1 MSSTVPRQERRV
13 AVLYR
18 TKGSSANF
26 ICAYLQQYAP
36 SLFSIKGRINMKWN
50 LREDTVR
57 ISPRDMA
64 IMSQCKVDI
73 CEIMSWGTK
82 HAEVPPLQTILSYML
97 LWNNWDAG
105 AHWWKEYR
113 SVCLLAKERDQHYS
127 LQYLSK
133 KNGGVR
139 TIAVPDA
146 DLYSH
151 QRFIWHHILRFLPIS
166 DCAYAY
172 RRGVSMKSCAI
183 PHTNRETVIHLDIQ
197 DFFGSITENMV
208 FCCLER
214 ETGYSKRLVDFLS
227 RFCCYKGRLPQ
238 GTCTSPVLS
247 NICFRDCDEEIQA
260 YAQSQGLAYT
270 RYSDDLYLSGNAVN
284 VGEVIGVVREIL
296 RKYGFSL
303 NQKKTKVLYR
313 NMSQRVLGL
322 IVNEKLQVNRGY
334 RRSLRQEL
342 YYLRRY
348 GADAEGAKN
357 APSYLQYLHQLQ
369 GKIAYVLYIDPSNE
383 EFQKATEEICK
394 LIGIIESRQ
403 YQDWLSQGN
412 CGSFREWKLRSR

>member
-1 MSSTVPRQERRV
+1 ME
-13 AVLYR
+13 
-18 TKGSSANF
+18 
-26 ICAYLQQYAP
+26 
-36 SLFSIKGRINMKWN
+36 WN
-50 LREDTVR
+50 TRKTTVR

-73 CEIMSWGTK
+73 CEIMSWRTK

-97 LWNNWDAG
+97 LWNNRDVK

-113 SVCLLAKERDQHYS
+113 AACLLAKERDQHYS
-127 LQYLSK
+127 LKYLPK
-133 KNGGVR
+133 KNGKVR
-139 TIAVPDA
+139 AIAIPDD
-146 DLYSH
+146 DLYFH
-151 QRFIWHHILRFLPIS
+151 QRFIWLDILRFLPVS
-166 DCAYAY
+166 DCACAY

-183 PHTNRETVIHLDIQ
+183 PHVNRETVIHLDIQ

-208 FCCLER
+208 FRCLER

-227 RFCCYKGRLPQ
+227 RLCCYKGRLPQ

-284 VGEVIGVVREIL
+284 VGEVIGMVRGIL
-296 RKYGFSL
+296 HRYGFSL

-313 NMSQRVLGL
+313 NMPQRVLGL
-322 IVNEKLQVNRGY
+322 IVNEKLQVNRTY

-342 YYLRRY
+342 YYVRRY

-369 GKIAYVLYIDPSNE
+369 GKIAYILCFDPSNE
-383 EFQKATEEICK
+383 EFKRAKEEICK
-394 LIGIIESRQ
+394 SIGIIEMQQ
-403 YQDWLSQGN
+403 YHEWMSLGN
-412 CGSFREWKLRSR
+412 SGSFRKWKLRSRHPITCEIDS